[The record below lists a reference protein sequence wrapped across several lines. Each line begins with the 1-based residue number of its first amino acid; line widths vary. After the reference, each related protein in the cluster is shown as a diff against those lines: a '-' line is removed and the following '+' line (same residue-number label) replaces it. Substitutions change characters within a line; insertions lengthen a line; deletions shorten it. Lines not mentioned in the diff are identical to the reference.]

1 MTTIPQVIRL
11 YLGNSIVYLR
21 QGNGYLL
28 NHSTKLDTL
37 NSMLNHST
45 QGGSLNEKSDYGNS
59 GEMPES

>member
-11 YLGNSIVYLR
+11 YLGNIIVYLR

-28 NHSTKLDTL
+28 NHSTILDTL